1 MLGRIAKGSLGLSL
15 GWSVLV
21 APATLVAS
29 TFAAPVLL
37 PSLGLSAL
45 APAAWAQGAPQG
57 PPAVGVIELRPR
69 PVTESTE
76 FVGRIESTDRVDLKA
91 RVTGFMQERPFQEGQ
106 EVKRGDV
113 LYRLERPPFEAQ
125 VAQAQASVAS
135 AEAELTNARVSLAR
149 AQDLARS
156 NFGTRANLDTATAQ
170 ERTANAN
177 LLSAQAQLRVAQINL
192 GYTNIIAPIDGRIGR
207 TNLTVGNVV
216 SPDVGTLA
224 TIVSQDPMRVSFP
237 ISSRAATQLYERYA
251 NRGGIDAVRVR
262 VRLNTGE
269 LYPESGRIEFIDN
282 QINRNTDTI
291 LVRALIA
298 NPVRGNNSSG
308 TVPSRSLIDGQFVNV
323 YVEGVEPVQAIVVPR
338 AAVLQDQQGSYVF
351 IVDAEKKAQRRDI
364 TLGRALGADTVVEK
378 GLNPGDTMVTE
389 GIQRVRPGQ
398 AVNPAPA
405 APAAT
410 PAAGPVQPGSPP
422 AGNAPA
428 SNAPAGNAPS
438 GNAPASNAPSGTPG
452 GSTPTG
458 GSQAPSTQPAS
469 PAQRNP
475 G

>member
-15 GWSVLV
+15 GWSALL

-29 TFAAPVLL
+29 TFATPVLL

-57 PPAVGVIELRPR
+57 PPAVGVIELKPR

-76 FVGRIESTDRVDLKA
+76 FVGRVEATDRVDLKA
-91 RVTGFMQERPFQEGQ
+91 RVTGFMQERLFQEGQ

-156 NFGTRANLDTATAQ
+156 NYGTRANLDTATAQ

-207 TNLTVGNVV
+207 TNLTIGNVV
-216 SPDVGTLA
+216 SPDTGTLA

-237 ISSRAATQLYERYA
+237 ISSRAATQLYQRYA

-262 VRLNTGE
+262 IRLNTGD

-298 NPVRGNNSSG
+298 NPVRGHTPNGG

-351 IVDAEKKAQRRDI
+351 IVDGEKKAQRRDV

-378 GLNPGDTMVTE
+378 GLNPGDTMITE

-398 AVNPAPA
+398 VVNPAPA
-405 APAAT
+405 APAAA
-410 PAAGPVQPGSPP
+410 PAAGPVQPGS
-422 AGNAPA
+422 
-428 SNAPAGNAPS
+428 APAGSAPAGSAPTSAPS
-438 GNAPASNAPSGTPG
+438 GNAPAGTPPASAPNG
-452 GSTPTG
+452 GSQPG

>member
-15 GWSVLV
+15 SWSALA
-21 APATLVAS
+21 APAALVAS
-29 TFAAPVLL
+29 TCAVPVLL
-37 PSLGLSAL
+37 SPLGLP
-45 APAAWAQGAPQG
+45 APWVSTAWAQGAPQG
-57 PPAVGVIELRPR
+57 PPAVGVIEVKPR
-69 PVTESTE
+69 PVTESME

-91 RVTGFMQERPFQEGQ
+91 RVTGFMQERLFQEGQ

-125 VAQAQASVAS
+125 VAQAQAAVAS

-207 TNLTVGNVV
+207 TNLTIGNVV

-269 LYPESGRIEFIDN
+269 VYPESGRIEFIDN

-298 NPVRGNNSSG
+298 NPVRGNSSSG
-308 TVPSRSLIDGQFVNV
+308 TVPARSLIDGQFVNV

-351 IVDAEKKAQRRDI
+351 VLDGEKKAQRRDI

-378 GLNPGDTMVTE
+378 GLNPGDTVVTE

-398 AVNPAPA
+398 VVNPAPA
-405 APAAT
+405 APSAA
-410 PAAGPVQPGSPP
+410 PAAGPVQPGSSNGAAGGQAPNATTTGP
-422 AGNAPA
+422 APGPNQGP
-428 SNAPAGNAPS
+428 SPS
-438 GNAPASNAPSGTPG
+438 GQPPSAPPSSQPTP
-452 GSTPTG
+452 
-458 GSQAPSTQPAS
+458 QN
-469 PAQRNP
+469 QRNP

>member
-15 GWSVLV
+15 GWSALV

-29 TFAAPVLL
+29 TFAVPVLL
-37 PSLGLSAL
+37 SPLGISAPW
-45 APAAWAQGAPQG
+45 AATAWAQGAPQG
-57 PPAVGVIELRPR
+57 PPAVGVIQVQPR

-76 FVGRIESTDRVDLKA
+76 FVGRIEATDRVDLKA
-91 RVTGFMQERPFQEGQ
+91 RVTGFMQERLFQEGQ

-207 TNLTVGNVV
+207 TNLTIGNVV

-251 NRGGIDAVRVR
+251 NRGGIDAIRVR

-269 LYPESGRIEFIDN
+269 LYPESGKIEFIDN

-298 NPVRGNNSSG
+298 NPVRGNSSSG
-308 TVPSRSLIDGQFVNV
+308 TIPARSLIDGQFVNV

-351 IVDAEKKAQRRDI
+351 VLDGEKKAQRRDI

-378 GLNPGDTMVTE
+378 GLNPGDTVVTE

-398 AVNPAPA
+398 PVNPAPA
-405 APAAT
+405 AEATT
-410 PAAGPVQPGSPP
+410 PAAGPVEPGSPGGAARNQAPNATTTGP
-422 AGNAPA
+422 APGPNQGP
-428 SNAPAGNAPS
+428 SPS
-438 GNAPASNAPSGTPG
+438 GQPPSAPPSSQPTP
-452 GSTPTG
+452 
-458 GSQAPSTQPAS
+458 QN
-469 PAQRNP
+469 QRNP

>member
-57 PPAVGVIELRPR
+57 PPAVGVLELRPR

-76 FVGRIESTDRVDLKA
+76 FVGRIEATDRVDLKA
-91 RVTGFMQERPFQEGQ
+91 RVTGFMQERLFQEGQ

-156 NFGTRANLDTATAQ
+156 SFGTRANLDTATAQ
-170 ERTANAN
+170 ERTANAT

-207 TNLTVGNVV
+207 TNLTIGNVV
-216 SPDVGTLA
+216 TPDVGTLA

-262 VRLNTGE
+262 LNTGE

-282 QINRNTDTI
+282 QIDRNTDTI
-291 LVRALIA
+291 LVRALVA
-298 NPVRGNNSSG
+298 NPVRGNNGSG

-351 IVDAEKKAQRRDI
+351 IVDAEKKAQRRNI

-422 AGNAPA
+422 AGNAP
-428 SNAPAGNAPS
+428 SGSAPS
-438 GNAPASNAPSGTPG
+438 GNTPSGTPS
-452 GSTPTG
+452 GSAPTG